1 MNREILFRGARLCDG
16 KIVTGALVMVKENDE
31 SEKYVPNIV
40 ISYGPDTFDWFE
52 VKSETVGQ
60 FTGLTDKNG
69 TKIFEGD
76 VLKFVGGTCDFFVKS
91 AHGHRHEKGTN
102 FTVKWFPS
110 GYTLYESKTKNP
122 LYPNCWSNIGNYD
135 FWNNSRSFEVI
146 GNIYDN
152 KELLK

>member
-1 MNREILFRGARLCDG
+1 MKREILFHG
-16 KIVTGALVMVKENDE
+16 KRVDNGQWVEGSLIGEDVIVG
-31 SEKYVPNIV
+31 NIV
-40 ISYGPDTFDWFE
+40 DFE
-52 VKSETVGQ
+52 EDYFTTEFWYRVDHETIGQ
-60 FTGLTDKNG
+60 FTGMTDKNG
-69 TKIFEGD
+69 TKIFEAD

-91 AHGHRHEKGTN
+91 AYGHRHEKGTI

-146 GNIYDN
+146 GNIHDN